1 MAVETTGHG
10 HIANFPLARP
20 LGIPENYP
28 LEFGGNG
35 AYSSPRKEG
44 LSMFDTID
52 ERAEK
57 DDPHTWKDWVGR
69 AVIALVVV
77 GLLAG
82 GIYLS
87 VAGNS

>member
-1 MAVETTGHG
+1 
-10 HIANFPLARP
+10 
-20 LGIPENYP
+20 
-28 LEFGGNG
+28 
-35 AYSSPRKEG
+35 
-44 LSMFDTID
+44 MFDTID